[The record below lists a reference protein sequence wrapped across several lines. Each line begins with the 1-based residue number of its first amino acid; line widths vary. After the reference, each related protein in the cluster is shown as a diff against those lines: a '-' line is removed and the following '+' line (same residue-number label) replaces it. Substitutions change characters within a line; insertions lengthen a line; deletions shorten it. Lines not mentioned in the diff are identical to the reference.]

1 MENKEQKEEREIV
14 VSVEETKR
22 ILDQLFEVGYATTEF
37 EIIPKRANAVVRSL
51 GADHQLE
58 LEKFMSDVKGSPAYV
73 LHTYSKKLMVY
84 TLVEYKDEKMTPK
97 NVEAVLGKLSGS
109 LLHKMV
115 TGQNY
120 FERQVR
126 KATEVDEIDKYFFG
140 TPSTP
145 EE

>member
-1 MENKEQKEEREIV
+1 MEKEVKEETREIV
-14 VSVEETKR
+14 VSPEETER
-22 ILDQLFEVGYATTEF
+22 ILDQLFEHGYATTEF
-37 EIIPKRANAVVRSL
+37 EVIPKRVKAVMRSL
-51 GADHQLE
+51 GVDHQLE

-73 LHTYSKKLMVY
+73 LHTYSKKLMEV
-84 TLVEYKDEKMTPK
+84 TLVKYKDEEMKPK
-97 NVEAVLGKLSGS
+97 EVQAVLGKLSGS

-115 TGQNY
+115 TAQNY

-126 KATEVDEIDKYFFG
+126 KATEVDEIDKHFFG